1 MGNKIKYNLKNVHE
15 MCIRD
20 STYTFTGI
28 DGKEE
33 KIVLRP
39 GENGVTEADIKT
51 LHALDDSEVYYNNKN
66 SKPERTSEEKA
77 EIEEWIK
84 KYVEEETAR
93 RGEAPSEYE
102 IAYKVEERFPKNY
115 NLSLEY
121 DFGTDESDTDF
132 DKNRLLYQLAVNP
145 NCGNSED
152 TERVRELIGELTEK
166 QREALQKVWFEGK
179 TYTEASKEMKIS
191 VKNVSKHY
199 NNALNYIKENFF

>member
-1 MGNKIKYNLKNVHE
+1 MKIRKTNYKK
-15 MCIRD
+15 RD
-20 STYTFTGI
+20 TYIYTFTGLN
-28 DGKEE
+28 GKEE

-66 SKPERTSEEKA
+66 LRPERTPEEKA
-77 EIEEWIK
+77 EIKEWTRKFI
-84 KYVEEETAR
+84 EEETAK
-93 RGEAPSEYE
+93 RGDVPSEYE

-145 NCGNSED
+145 NCEDSED
-152 TERVRELIGELTEK
+152 TERVRELIEELTDK
-166 QREALQKVWFEGK
+166 QKKVIKKVLYEEMNF
-179 TYTEASKEMKIS
+179 TQISKEMKIS

-199 NNALNYIKENFF
+199 NNALNYIEKNFFK

>member
-1 MGNKIKYNLKNVHE
+1 MKFYKTSSKK
-15 MCIRD
+15 RD
-20 STYTFTGI
+20 TYTYTFTGI
-28 DGKEE
+28 DGREE

-66 SKPERTSEEKA
+66 SKPERTPEEKA
-77 EIEEWIK
+77 EIKEWTRKFI
-84 KYVEEETAR
+84 EEETVR

-121 DFGTDESDTDF
+121 DFGSDESDTDF
-132 DKNRLLYQLAVNP
+132 DKSRLLYQLAVNP
-145 NCGNSED
+145 NYED
-152 TERVRELIGELTEK
+152 SDETERVRELMEELTEK
-166 QREALQKVWFEGK
+166 QKTALQKVWFEEK
-179 TYTEASKEMKIS
+179 NFTEVSKEMKIS

-199 NNALNYIKENFF
+199 NNALNYIEKNFFK

>member
-1 MGNKIKYNLKNVHE
+1 MKFYKTSSKK
-15 MCIRD
+15 RD
-20 STYTFTGI
+20 TYTYTFTGI
-28 DGKEE
+28 DGREE

-66 SKPERTSEEKA
+66 SKPERTPEEKT
-77 EIEEWIK
+77 EIKEWTRKFI
-84 KYVEEETAR
+84 EEETAR

-145 NCGNSED
+145 NYED
-152 TERVRELIGELTEK
+152 SDETERVRELMEELTEK
-166 QREALQKVWFEGK
+166 QKTVLQKVWFEEK
-179 TYTEASKEMKIS
+179 NFTEVSKEMKIS

-199 NNALNYIKENFF
+199 NNALNYIEKNFFK

>member
-1 MGNKIKYNLKNVHE
+1 MKFYKTSSRKRETY
-15 MCIRD
+15 
-20 STYTFTGI
+20 TYTFTGV
-28 DGKEE
+28 DGREE

-39 GENGVTEADIKT
+39 GENGVTEAIIKK

-66 SKPERTSEEKA
+66 SRPERTPEEKA
-77 EIEEWIK
+77 EIKEWIK
-84 KYVEEETAR
+84 KYVEEEIAR

-121 DFGTDESDTDF
+121 DFGTDDSDTDY
-132 DKNRLLYQLAVNP
+132 DKNRLLLVADPISEV
-145 NCGNSED
+145 SED
-152 TERVRELIGELTEK
+152 TERVRELIVELTEK

-179 TYTEASKEMKIS
+179 TYSEASKEMKIS

-199 NNALNYIKENFF
+199 NNALNYIEKNFFK

>member
-1 MGNKIKYNLKNVHE
+1 MKFYKTSSKK
-15 MCIRD
+15 RD
-20 STYTFTGI
+20 TYTYTFTGI
-28 DGKEE
+28 DGREE

-66 SKPERTSEEKA
+66 SKPERTPEEKT
-77 EIEEWIK
+77 EIKEWTRKFI
-84 KYVEEETAR
+84 EEETAR

-121 DFGTDESDTDF
+121 DFGSDESDTDF
-132 DKNRLLYQLAVNP
+132 DKSRLLYQLAVNP
-145 NCGNSED
+145 NYED
-152 TERVRELIGELTEK
+152 SDETERVRELMEKLTEK
-166 QREALQKVWFEGK
+166 QKTALQKVWFEEK
-179 TYTEASKEMKIS
+179 NFTEVSKEMKIS

-199 NNALNYIKENFF
+199 NNALNYIEKNFFK

>member
-1 MGNKIKYNLKNVHE
+1 MKFYKTSSKK
-15 MCIRD
+15 RD
-20 STYTFTGI
+20 TYTYTFTGI

-39 GENGVTEADIKT
+39 GENGVTEADIKI

-145 NCGNSED
+145 NCENSED

-199 NNALNYIKENFF
+199 NNALNYIKENFFK

>member
-1 MGNKIKYNLKNVHE
+1 MKFYKTSSRK
-15 MCIRD
+15 RD
-20 STYTFTGI
+20 TYTYTFTGV
-28 DGKEE
+28 DGREE
-33 KIVLRP
+33 KIILRP
-39 GENGVTEADIKT
+39 GEDGVTEADIKT

-66 SKPERTSEEKA
+66 SRPVRTPEEKA

-93 RGEAPSEYE
+93 RGKAPSEYE

-132 DKNRLLYQLAVNP
+132 DKSRLLYQLAVNP
-145 NCGNSED
+145 NCENSED

-166 QREALQKVWFEGK
+166 QREALQKVWFEGN

-199 NNALNYIKENFF
+199 NNALNYIKENFFK

>member
-1 MGNKIKYNLKNVHE
+1 MKFYKTSSKK
-15 MCIRD
+15 RD
-20 STYTFTGI
+20 TYTYTFTGI
-28 DGKEE
+28 DGREE

-66 SKPERTSEEKA
+66 SKPERTPEEKT
-77 EIEEWIK
+77 EIKEWTRKFI
-84 KYVEEETAR
+84 EEETAR

-121 DFGTDESDTDF
+121 DFGSDESDTDF
-132 DKNRLLYQLAVNP
+132 DKSRLLYQLAVNP
-145 NCGNSED
+145 NYED
-152 TERVRELIGELTEK
+152 SDETERVRELMEELTEK
-166 QREALQKVWFEGK
+166 QKTALQKVWFEEK
-179 TYTEASKEMKIS
+179 NFTEVSKEMKIS

-199 NNALNYIKENFF
+199 NNALNYIEKNFFK